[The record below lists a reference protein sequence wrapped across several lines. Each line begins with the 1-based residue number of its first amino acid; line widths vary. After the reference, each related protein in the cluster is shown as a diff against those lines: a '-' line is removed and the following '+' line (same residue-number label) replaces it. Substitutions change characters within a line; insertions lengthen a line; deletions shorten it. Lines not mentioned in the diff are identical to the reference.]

1 MTILVFLL
9 HSYNGSKYPRCAHG
23 DEEIKCRRYLD
34 LDIVLKITSSFHKA
48 PHRTL
53 LHKPAQ
59 DCIITA
65 SNKHGPRLHV
75 AGCVGTPCCCIERD
89 FSVITRDQP
98 YFYKL
103 RLYLSTSTFYTYTI
117 PCAIVIFI

>member
-48 PHRTL
+48 PHRAL

-65 SNKHGPRLHV
+65 SNKHGP
-75 AGCVGTPCCCIERD
+75 GCMLRGGWELRAAASRATFP
-89 FSVITRDQP
+89 VITRDQP

-117 PCAIVIFI
+117 PCAIVIFK

>member
-48 PHRTL
+48 PHCAL

-65 SNKHGPRLHV
+65 SNKHGP
-75 AGCVGTPCCCIERD
+75 GCMLRGVWELRAAASRGT
-89 FSVITRDQP
+89 FQS
-98 YFYKL
+98 
-103 RLYLSTSTFYTYTI
+103 
-117 PCAIVIFI
+117 